1 MSRRR
6 KAGLIGPADGHIV
19 GRESGRGATPLR
31 ARPRGPKAARSDLSE
46 AGGERR
52 SSRPPRVRRTPE
64 QSLAVVRR
72 QLQAYADRRVFSGF
86 SEGRPVAGRHRFRF
100 SWLGTEPLTLDYTPA
115 SGTFVFRALLPDV
128 PARSALYSDLE
139 AFVAGRAS
147 TRLPGHRRID
157 RRRARAR
164 CVAARGAVSLELV
177 AMRNFHDYG
186 VNRVVNLV
194 HEVFLYLQEY
204 RPEYMWANFAAP
216 EE

>member
-1 MSRRR
+1 MQVSGTFSGEE
-6 KAGLIGPADGHIV
+6 AGIV
-19 GRESGRGATPLR
+19 GRESGSGSSSRAGPGRLEAPAAGAEAGRVGR
-31 ARPRGPKAARSDLSE
+31 ARGTS
-46 AGGERR
+46 
-52 SSRPPRVRRTPE
+52 RVRRTPQ
-64 QSLAVVRR
+64 QSLAVVRQR
-72 QLQAYADRRVFSGF
+72 LQAYADRRVFGGF

-115 SGTFVFRALLPDV
+115 SGTFVFRALLPNV
-128 PARSALYSDLE
+128 PARSALYADLD

-147 TRLPGHRRID
+147 TRLPDHRRID

-177 AMRNFHDYG
+177 ATRNFHDYG

-194 HEVFLYLQEY
+194 HEVFLYLQEC
-204 RPEYMWANFAAP
+204 RPEYLWANFAAP

>member
-1 MSRRR
+1 MGERRGR
-6 KAGLIGPADGHIV
+6 AALTGPADGHIL
-19 GRESGRGATPLR
+19 GRESERGASPFG
-31 ARPRGPKAARSDLSE
+31 ARPRGPHAAGSDPPQ
-46 AGGERR
+46 AGGEKR
-52 SSRPPRVRRTPE
+52 RVRRTPE
-64 QSLAVVRR
+64 QSLAVVRQR
-72 QLQAYADRRVFSGF
+72 LQAYADRRVFSGF

-115 SGTFVFRALLPDV
+115 SGTFVFRALLPNV
-128 PARSALYSDLE
+128 PARSALYSDLD

-147 TRLPGHRRID
+147 TRLPDHRRID
-157 RRRARAR
+157 RRRARVR

-177 AMRNFHDYG
+177 ATRNFHDYG

-204 RPEYMWANFAAP
+204 RPEYLWANFAAP

>member
-1 MSRRR
+1 MTASGPPGAEEARR
-6 KAGLIGPADGHIV
+6 GGGT
-19 GRESGRGATPLR
+19 SR
-31 ARPRGPKAARSDLSE
+31 ARRT
-46 AGGERR
+46 RR
-52 SSRPPRVRRTPE
+52 IRRTPD
-64 QSLAVVRR
+64 QSLAVVRQR
-72 QLQAYADRRVFSGF
+72 LQAYADRRVFAGF

-128 PARSALYSDLE
+128 PARSALYSDIE

-147 TRLPGHRRID
+147 TRLPDHRRID
-157 RRRARAR
+157 RRRARVR
-164 CVAARGAVSLELV
+164 CVARRGAVSLELV
-177 AMRNFHDYG
+177 ATRNFHDYG

-204 RPEYMWANFAAP
+204 RPEYLWAHFAAP